1 MPRQSAALFSIVSPA
16 MGQRQGPNGLSPPGP
31 CGSRKYLSKSAL
43 YRVQGTCHFVAGMTL
58 FWRVAP
64 RSGPAGEALSP
75 FDGVWKGKHLVLPE
89 PNTCRCGRS
98 VRHCT
103 GCAGKSIPSSQRREE
118 AACSPQPGAPT
129 SDVPP
134 SSGAALRFCLS
145 KTVSGADGGELP
157 NSAYPACREKHP
169 FQPAQG
175 GAACSPRPGAPASD
189 SLPSSGAAKRFCL
202 CKTAHIVRRAL
213 LPNSNKGAVRL
224 YCWGPA
230 TGCSPMGMTLI

>member
-1 MPRQSAALFSIVSPA
+1 

-43 YRVQGTCHFVAGMTL
+43 YRVQRTRPFAAGSP
-58 FWRVAP
+58 FSGRWP
-64 RSGPAGEALSP
+64 RGLGLPERLSP
-75 FDGVWKGKHLVLPE
+75 PLFFDGVWKDKHLVLPD

-103 GCAGKSIPSSQRREE
+103 GCAGESIPFSRR
-118 AACSPQPGAPT
+118 
-129 SDVPP
+129 
-134 SSGAALRFCLS
+134 R
-145 KTVSGADGGELP
+145 GE
-157 NSAYPACREKHP
+157 
-169 FQPAQG
+169 
-175 GAACSPRPGAPASD
+175 AACSPRPGAPASD
-189 SLPSSGAAKRFCL
+189 APPSSGAAKRFCL